1 MVSFASSKGF
11 GGRNALQPSS
21 AWFQVAKWQALAVR
35 EVAAETGIASV
46 WSWGWGMW
54 SAAEQDP
61 DKQDAA
67 CVWLWAR
74 SPSLCDAP
82 ATLGPDFDTSL
93 KDGQLSDLPASAQ
106 CLIGRRTLS
115 NGAIQQLQRI
125 TGDRDTAYSALFER
139 IVESDQAPVSTKLVL
154 EAERAV
160 IAQSFGGSRTAYVA
174 ALRQAGASVPVARGA
189 LGDQLRRAG
198 VMSQLP
204 SGNPTVGQAQTFY
217 ESYPDLSV
225 RLVESKKPVPS
236 WLGATPK
243 GFAISEVAPSAV
255 FTFKRGRFAGVRTT
269 EGVFRIKPL
278 DDSLPLGAVP
288 LGRAMPAI
296 KAALRSFARGEAF
309 EIWTVGKQRY
319 LLNTAVCRRDD
330 LPQPSAV
337 DLTSYLPFLR
347 LG

>member
-1 MVSFASSKGF
+1 
-11 GGRNALQPSS
+11 
-21 AWFQVAKWQALAVR
+21 
-35 EVAAETGIASV
+35 
-46 WSWGWGMW
+46 MW

-67 CVWLWAR
+67 CVWLWTR

-82 ATLGPDFDTSL
+82 GALGPSFDTSL
-93 KDGQLSDLPASAQ
+93 TVGQLSDLSAGAQ
-106 CLIGRRTLS
+106 CLLGRRTLS
-115 NGAIQQLQRI
+115 NVAIQQLQSI

-154 EAERAV
+154 DAEKAV
-160 IAQSFGGSRTAYVA
+160 IAQSFGGSRSAYVA
-174 ALRQAGASVPVARGA
+174 ALREAHANVSVARGA
-189 LGDQLRRAG
+189 LGDQLRRAS

-204 SGNPTVGQAQTFY
+204 GGNPTPDQVQTFY

-278 DDSLPLGAVP
+278 DDPLPLGAVA
-288 LGRAMPAI
+288 LGKAMPSI
-296 KAALRSFARGEAF
+296 KAALRSFARGDAF
-309 EIWTVGKQRY
+309 ETWTVGKQRSV
-319 LLNTAVCRRDD
+319 LNTAVCRRDD
-330 LPQPSAV
+330 MPQPSAV